1 MNKHRPH
8 FACGLL
14 TGPARA
20 AAAGHV
26 KDDRDAS
33 GAFFLAGRQIL
44 HKQALQHHRG
54 PAPRTDAELSA
65 SHSLV
70 RPAKGRAKSSRIDS
84 LNVVAVLTARDRL
97 WRVHTLI
104 RRFIFQNQTFA
115 KAATRRPRATAD
127 VRVPAVFP
135 G

>member
-8 FACGLL
+8 SARGLL

-26 KDDRDAS
+26 KDDRDVS

-44 HKQALQHHRG
+44 HKQALQDHRG
-54 PAPRTDAELSA
+54 PA
-65 SHSLV
+65 
-70 RPAKGRAKSSRIDS
+70 
-84 LNVVAVLTARDRL
+84 LTARDRL
-97 WRVHTLI
+97 WRVHTLS

-115 KAATRRPRATAD
+115 KAATRRHRATAD
-127 VRVPAVFP
+127 IRVPAVFP